1 MELGWVN
8 IDSYSDCFDI
18 DFIKILG
25 DILSYVRMFTD
36 VINVRVKAYMAQ
48 VFVSRKIKNLGTRSD
63 IVR

>member
-36 VINVRVKAYMAQ
+36 VINVRVKAYMMQ
-48 VFVSRKIKNLGTRSD
+48 VFIDAETKK
-63 IVR
+63 